1 MTHNEYLIGT
11 CFSCKK
17 CLYCGAELSIQKKMC
32 LCDKTIKPHKNNRTD
47 KVRNVFSRILK
58 PDLPP
63 KQLEYIQEK
72 INYFKYSINFNTEFK
87 FSFYSA
93 CNSAFQRKKS
103 KTALKASTS
112 HNVDIELE
120 NNLEN
125 NISIDLDEKSE
136 AEQIIS
142 FNLMIKSS
150 TGPTLPSKWV
160 EIEASSLDD
169 ILACVHQYVVKLTGD
184 KEIMHSDYLVSYK
197 PEKAEGVGTQ
207 LMDAQDY
214 KKFLLDYKKLL
225 DKKKNIISDSEESN
239 DEEVSVH
246 KRKNAVPKVDD
257 FSAILQQEGL
267 IIHELREQ
275 YKCNQHGASCF
286 VDDKRYIKLTAMHF
300 QCWAK
305 EIIRG
310 TTDNT
315 QVPNLP
321 IFSRSNSVK
330 EKPKV
335 STPMVSNSDHNTAP
349 IFFAFPSQMI
359 QSFVQNPTTSS
370 LPNNVLSFSR
380 QQPVPSLD
388 EFFDELSSKNEE
400 FLRFKSTF
408 EDEQITVDQICDLT
422 DAEFDQLGI
431 NKIGWRKAFRAAA
444 QRYHQ

>member
-1 MTHNEYLIGT
+1 MTHNDCLIGT
-11 CFSCKK
+11 CFNCKK
-17 CLYCGAELSIQKKMC
+17 CLYCGAELSIWKKMC
-32 LCDKTIKPHKNNRTD
+32 SCDKTIKPHKNNQTD

-58 PDLPP
+58 PDLSP
-63 KQLEYIQEK
+63 KQLEYIQEQ
-72 INYFKYSINFNTEFK
+72 INYFKYSIDFNTEFK
-87 FSFYSA
+87 FSFCSA
-93 CNSAFQRKKS
+93 CNSAFQRIKS

-112 HNVDIELE
+112 HNVDIELD

-125 NISIDLDEKSE
+125 NI
-136 AEQIIS
+136 
-142 FNLMIKSS
+142 
-150 TGPTLPSKWV
+150 
-160 EIEASSLDD
+160 EIETSSLDD

-197 PEKAEGVGTQ
+197 PEKAGGVGMQ

-214 KKFLLDYKKLL
+214 KKFLSDYKKLL
-225 DKKKNIISDSEESN
+225 DKKKNIE
-239 DEEVSVH
+239 
-246 KRKNAVPKVDD
+246 NAVPKVDD

-286 VDDKRYIKLTAMHF
+286 VDDERHIKLTAMHF

-305 EIIRG
+305 EI
-310 TTDNT
+310 
-315 QVPNLP
+315 VPNLP

-335 STPMVSNSDHNTAP
+335 STPMVSNSDYNTVP

-359 QSFVQNPTTSS
+359 QSFAQNPTTSS

-388 EFFDELSSKNEE
+388 EFFDELSGKNGE
-400 FLRFKSTF
+400 L
-408 EDEQITVDQICDLT
+408 L
-422 DAEFDQLGI
+422 
-431 NKIGWRKAFRAAA
+431 
-444 QRYHQ
+444 

>member
-1 MTHNEYLIGT
+1 M
-11 CFSCKK
+11 
-17 CLYCGAELSIQKKMC
+17 
-32 LCDKTIKPHKNNRTD
+32 
-47 KVRNVFSRILK
+47 
-58 PDLPP
+58 
-63 KQLEYIQEK
+63 
-72 INYFKYSINFNTEFK
+72 
-87 FSFYSA
+87 
-93 CNSAFQRKKS
+93 
-103 KTALKASTS
+103 
-112 HNVDIELE
+112 
-120 NNLEN
+120 
-125 NISIDLDEKSE
+125 
-136 AEQIIS
+136 
-142 FNLMIKSS
+142 
-150 TGPTLPSKWV
+150 
-160 EIEASSLDD
+160 
-169 ILACVHQYVVKLTGD
+169 HQYVVKLTGD

-197 PEKAEGVGTQ
+197 PEKVGGVETQ
-207 LMDAQDY
+207 LIDAQDY

-225 DKKKNIISDSEESN
+225 DKKKNIVILVSLKKKKQKRKEISDSEESN

-286 VDDKRYIKLTAMHF
+286 VDDERHIKLTAMHF

-359 QSFVQNPTTSS
+359 QSFAQNPTTSS

-388 EFFDELSSKNEE
+388 EFFDELSSKNGEL
-400 FLRFKSTF
+400 LRFKSTF